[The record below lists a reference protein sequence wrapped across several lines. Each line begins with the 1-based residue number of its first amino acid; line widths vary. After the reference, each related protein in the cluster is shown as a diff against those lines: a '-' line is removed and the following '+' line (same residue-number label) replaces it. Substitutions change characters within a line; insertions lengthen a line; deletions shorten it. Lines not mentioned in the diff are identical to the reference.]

1 MRISL
6 QRYKTVFTLWNP
18 RRQFRLF
25 LQLDATH
32 EAQSE
37 GTRHSRLTQIIPSSK
52 CNVLAPL
59 PSPYLFQFSSH
70 PVMLSGKMENRT
82 LPIAQLPAYREP
94 ADMGRRV
101 SAAQQNCRSGISF
114 SSINERQK
122 RFCGLFWWRDILENN
137 KRKIPKM
144 AVIVSE
150 LYISARL
157 RESQKKKKNPT

>member
-70 PVMLSGKMENRT
+70 PVMLSGKMENRM

-137 KRKIPKM
+137 KRKIPNGSYCWWTLHFCPIKG
-144 AVIVSE
+144 VT
-150 LYISARL
+150 
-157 RESQKKKKNPT
+157 KKKKNPT